1 MHQPLDYPW
10 SGALQPVQV
19 THRILL
25 PFCLT
30 AIGPVGE
37 QIFTQKP
44 YCCTYV
50 FENICSNSATYITG
64 VTDWRPPHEKRT
76 KILSKDCVHT
86 LCLPPFSWSR
96 TFLFLI
102 IPPSNL
108 LPQAQCQSPS
118 SFSVANLCSSAKTR
132 GGPSSCSSAERAVLW
147 DFFLLFFWYLL
158 NLVGRHGEAWGSHR
172 STVQQRVYHT
182 AVKCV
187 QVRAKVWASLLKS
200 AQDPQKKGLRALPCT
215 TKSSHGTP
223 SFTPLPRFRPYP
235 NLPA

>member
-1 MHQPLDYPW
+1 M
-10 SGALQPVQV
+10 
-19 THRILL
+19 
-25 PFCLT
+25 
-30 AIGPVGE
+30 
-37 QIFTQKP
+37 
-44 YCCTYV
+44 YV
-50 FENICSNSATYITG
+50 FENNCSNSATYITG
-64 VTDWRPPHEKRT
+64 VTDWRPPPHEKRT

-147 DFFLLFFWYLL
+147 DVFLLFFWYLL

-187 QVRAKVWASLLKS
+187 QVRAKVWASLFKVRTRS
-200 AQDPQKKGLRALPCT
+200 AKEGAPCAPVYHQIITRHPLLHPPPQISALSEFAGIGVGFCNPRALLIGP
-215 TKSSHGTP
+215 K
-223 SFTPLPRFRPYP
+223 
-235 NLPA
+235 

>member
-1 MHQPLDYPW
+1 MNRFSHKSHTAVCMYLKIIVPTAPHKSQESQIGDHH
-10 SGALQPVQV
+10 
-19 THRILL
+19 TH
-25 PFCLT
+25 
-30 AIGPVGE
+30 
-37 QIFTQKP
+37 
-44 YCCTYV
+44 
-50 FENICSNSATYITG
+50 
-64 VTDWRPPHEKRT
+64 
-76 KILSKDCVHT
+76 CVHT

-172 STVQQRVYHT
+172 STVRQRESVSH
-182 AVKCV
+182 CC
-187 QVRAKVWASLLKS
+187 QVRAS
-200 AQDPQKKGLRALPCT
+200 PC
-215 TKSSHGTP
+215 
-223 SFTPLPRFRPYP
+223 
-235 NLPA
+235 